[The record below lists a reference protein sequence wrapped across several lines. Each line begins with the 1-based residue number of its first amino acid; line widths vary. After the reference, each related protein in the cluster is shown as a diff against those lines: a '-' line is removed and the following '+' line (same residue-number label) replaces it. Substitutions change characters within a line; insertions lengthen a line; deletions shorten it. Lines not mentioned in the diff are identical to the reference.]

1 MAQAGITDSMPVAVG
16 STFESSIVRIKVVTV
31 IGLILAWE
39 VLATLGRFEILYKDV
54 IPASWLIL
62 AAVWNELISADF
74 YRDLGITVAEHA
86 VGFTVG
92 SLLAITLG
100 ILMGTRPMLR
110 KALEPYL
117 NAIGS
122 TPKIVFLP
130 ILFLMFGTGMESK
143 MAKGAL
149 SAFFPVVFSTT
160 LGMLLINPTLIRVGQ
175 SFNLSRWKMVVKIF
189 LPAMVNPIITGLRL
203 GMAITVIGVLVAELK
218 FASGGLGYRLGIYYE
233 QYMIAPMYAII
244 VIIFV
249 LAATANMGMT
259 RLQNRVNRHMA
270 PTAAKGGR
278 RGVGTSG
285 NLGKSQPQ
293 RLPH

>member
-16 STFESSIVRIKVVTV
+16 STFESSIVRIKVMTV

-86 VGFTVG
+86 VGFIVG

-259 RLQNRVNRHMA
+259 RLQDRVNRQMA

-285 NLGKSQPQ
+285 NLGKSRPQ